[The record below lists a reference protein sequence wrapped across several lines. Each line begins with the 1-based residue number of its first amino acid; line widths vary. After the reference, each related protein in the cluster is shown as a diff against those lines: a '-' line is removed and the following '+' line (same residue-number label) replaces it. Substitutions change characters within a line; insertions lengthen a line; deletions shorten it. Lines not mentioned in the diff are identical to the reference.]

1 MFGRYTKKGLQ
12 ATRWKQFPNISLKT
26 QLRVVGGSPSLP
38 GQLPWQIEIVH
49 KYDPDWVCGGTL
61 ISPTKIVRCQKL
73 TNYFNEGFFDSGK
86 VTAAHCFRQKQARII
101 NQPDPFLGRYQVKAG
116 HTNRND
122 MPIDSNDSL
131 DPRRPP
137 LSAIQ
142 IRNIKQIAKHP

>member
-1 MFGRYTKKGLQ
+1 MT
-12 ATRWKQFPNISLKT
+12 
-26 QLRVVGGSPSLP
+26 V
-38 GQLPWQIEIVH
+38 
-49 KYDPDWVCGGTL
+49 
-61 ISPTKIVRCQKL
+61 
-73 TNYFNEGFFDSGK
+73 FDSMK

-142 IRNIKQIAKHP
+142 IRNIKKIAKHPKYGISSETDRDIAVIIVEKPFQLSSYVSPVCLPSAKTFRIMSGKALVSGSESDNQMHLLPEISIPGSNEVTYSK